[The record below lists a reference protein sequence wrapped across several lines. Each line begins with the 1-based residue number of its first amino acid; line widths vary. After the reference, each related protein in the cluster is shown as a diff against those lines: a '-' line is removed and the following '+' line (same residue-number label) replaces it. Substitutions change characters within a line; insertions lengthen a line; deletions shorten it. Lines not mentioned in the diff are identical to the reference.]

1 MILCCKHCGNCRET
15 NHLAEN
21 CDYCGNEMVQLLSD
35 EELSQI
41 VPTELPQIIE
51 AMRAGY
57 RYGNPDYDEKLWYSR
72 AKKEEIQRAENE
84 KKELDYREKHHMV
97 TTGFQFEGYEIV
109 SYLGIVAGEVVL
121 GTGFLS
127 EFTSSFADFFGVQ
140 SGIFEEKLETAR
152 HAAMDKLIKKSAALG
167 GNAVI
172 GIDIDYNMF
181 SNNVIG
187 VIANG
192 TSVVIRKIK

>member
-1 MILCCKHCGNCRET
+1 MILCCKHCGNCRES

-35 EELSQI
+35 EELSHI
-41 VPTELPQIIE
+41 DPKELPQIIE

-57 RYGNPDYDEKLWYSR
+57 RT
-72 AKKEEIQRAENE
+72 KKEEIQRAENE

-140 SGIFEEKLETAR
+140 SGMFEEKLEMAR

>member
-1 MILCCKHCGNCRET
+1 MIPKNYLRSSKRCVQVIDTAIRIMTKNCGT
-15 NHLAEN
+15 V
-21 CDYCGNEMVQLLSD
+21 VQ
-35 EELSQI
+35 
-41 VPTELPQIIE
+41 
-51 AMRAGY
+51 
-57 RYGNPDYDEKLWYSR
+57 
-72 AKKEEIQRAENE
+72 KKEEIQRAENE

-140 SGIFEEKLETAR
+140 SGMFEEKLETAR

-192 TSVVIRKIK
+192 TSVVIRKIR